1 MENNRYTP
9 APAPSLALAIFA
21 LALGSFAI
29 GMSEF
34 SIMGLLAEVCRSMS
48 VTLAQGSH
56 FISAY
61 AIGVVIGAPLFS
73 LLTTQL
79 QRKHQLKLFMALFL
93 AGNVAS
99 VLATDYHA
107 LVLARFVSGLP
118 HGAFLGVAA
127 LAAASLVSPDRRGKA
142 VGNVLLGLTLASL
155 LGNPLAAMLGEYI
168 NWRWAFGTVA
178 LIALVDVALIAA
190 IFPKTAQEP
199 AGSPLKEIKALM
211 NRRIWLTLGIAAIG
225 FGGMFSVISYISPVV
240 TYAVHLSHSWLPV
253 ILFAFGLG
261 MVAGNLAGGWAADKK
276 VMLSMF
282 CILLW
287 SIAVLLLFPLL
298 APTLFGAILGSF
310 LIGTNLAL
318 CAPLQVRLMQVAG
331 KAQTLAATLNH
342 SAFNIAN
349 ALGASVGAYVV
360 ENGYPVTYTATYGA
374 ILPLLGLVIFLVS
387 LLNERVSR
395 PRPVVITPEA

>member
-1 MENNRYTP
+1 MENTSHTP
-9 APAPSLALAIFA
+9 APAPSAAWAIFA

-34 SIMGLLAEVCRSMS
+34 SIMGLLSEVCHSLS
-48 VTLAQGSH
+48 VTLAQGSQ

-61 AIGVVIGAPLFS
+61 ALGVVIGAPLFS
-73 LLTTQL
+73 LLTAHLPRKRQL
-79 QRKHQLKLFMALFL
+79 MLFMVLFFV
-93 AGNVAS
+93 GNLGS
-99 VLATDYHA
+99 VLANSYHA

-127 LAAASLVSPDRRGKA
+127 LAAAALVSPDHRGKA
-142 VGNVLLGLTLASL
+142 VGRVILGLTLASL
-155 LGNPLAAMLGEYI
+155 LGNPLATLLGEYI
-168 NWRWAFGTVA
+168 NWRWAFGVVA
-178 LIALVDVALIAA
+178 LLALLDVLLIAT
-190 IFPKTAQEP
+190 IFPKRGDEAVS
-199 AGSPLKEIKALM
+199 SPLKEIRALM
-211 NRRIWLTLGIAAIG
+211 NMRIWLTLGIAAIG

-261 MVAGNLAGGWAADKK
+261 MVAGNLAGGWAADRKIMPAIFF
-276 VMLSMF
+276 VLV
-282 CILLW
+282 W

-298 APTLFGAILGSF
+298 APSLLGAIVGSF

-349 ALGASVGAYVV
+349 ALGASLGAYVV
-360 ENGYPVTYTATYGA
+360 EHGYPVTYTATYGA
-374 ILPLLGLVIFLVS
+374 ILPLLGLVIFAFS
-387 LLNERVSR
+387 LLNERAAR
-395 PRPVVITPEA
+395 YRGEPVAPEA